1 MISFSQTG
9 FPRYMLQIGTRNE
22 ITHTCTEF
30 TSKKITDDFELE
42 ALDKV
47 NSQLH
52 LFDIADK
59 KTEYNDGRLYSLA
72 FFVQFKL

>member
-9 FPRYMLQIGTRNE
+9 FPRYMLQIGTKNE
-22 ITHTCTEF
+22 ITHTEF
-30 TSKKITDDFELE
+30 AFKNITDDFELE
-42 ALDKV
+42 ALEKV

-59 KTEYNDGRLYSLA
+59 KTEYNDGPLYSLA
-72 FFVQFKL
+72 FFCAI